1 MKTKPVTKRLSKE
14 EQEIYNQ
21 QKLDQLTRL
30 AALALAGLSVYY
42 FFVKLLFL

>member
-1 MKTKPVTKRLSKE
+1 MKVKPSTKKLTKE
-14 EQEIYNQ
+14 EQEIYDQ

-30 AALALAGLSVYY
+30 GALILAGVSVYY